1 MIILGYYSLRIL
13 VLIKIL
19 FIGILLKFFN
29 HTTKISY
36 CLIYIFVIFSW
47 IKEKKLCFLA
57 KKEINFVLMIANIM
71 KLILTNIMKLILTKI
86 NCFIAKNIRLTKA
99 QRYQDAK

>member
-1 MIILGYYSLRIL
+1 MIALGYYSLRIL

-57 KKEINFVLMIANIM
+57 KKEINFVLMI
-71 KLILTNIMKLILTKI
+71 TNIMKLILTKI

>member
-1 MIILGYYSLRIL
+1 MIVLGYYSLRIL

-57 KKEINFVLMIANIM
+57 KKEINFVLMI
-71 KLILTNIMKLILTKI
+71 TNIMKLILTKI
-86 NCFIAKNIRLTKA
+86 NCLIAKNIRLTKA